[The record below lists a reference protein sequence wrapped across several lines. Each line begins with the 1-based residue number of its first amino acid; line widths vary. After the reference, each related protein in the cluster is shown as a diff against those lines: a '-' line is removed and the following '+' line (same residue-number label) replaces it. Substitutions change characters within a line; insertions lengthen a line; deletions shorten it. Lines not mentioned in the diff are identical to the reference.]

1 MLENLKPK
9 KPFYYFE
16 ELTKIPRPS
25 YHEEKIA
32 EYLISFARERNLEH
46 YTDKY
51 HNVIIIKEATK
62 GYESD
67 EPLILQ
73 GHTDMVCEK
82 EQGIEIDFENDSL
95 DIFIDGDFIK
105 ARGTTLGGDDGV
117 AVAYMLAL
125 LDDEDLRHPRLEC
138 VFTTSEEVGMDGAR
152 GLSAETLK
160 GHILLNLDSEEEG
173 EVLAACA
180 GGGQA
185 DISLDI
191 ERTADAE
198 NPCRLV
204 VSGLLGGH
212 SGTEIDKGRANA
224 SKLMVRALSTLRD
237 EGVYFRLAELSGGK
251 KDNAIPTYSEAVID
265 SENFSAVSA
274 VVLRL
279 NELFKEE
286 LKNTDGGVLLK
297 AEKCEYDGQTLSNKS
312 TEKVLALCSE
322 LPTGVI
328 KMSEDIENFVQTSL
342 NMGILELKKD
352 SLNICFSIRSSKGSD
367 YSALAEK
374 ICKISEKYNAGVKRS
389 GEYPA
394 WEWVEN
400 SPLREKLQRVYR
412 ELFEKELVIKAI
424 HAGVECGLL
433 SKKINRLDAVSM
445 GPDLYDIHTPRERLS
460 ISSFARTYEFV
471 RTVIETK

>member
-1 MLENLKPK
+1 MLEHLKPQ

-16 ELTKIPRPS
+16 EITKIPRPS

-32 EYLISFARERNLEH
+32 EYILNFAKERGLEH
-46 YTDKY
+46 YIDKY
-51 HNVIIIKEATK
+51 LNVIIIKPATE
-62 GYESD
+62 GYEN
-67 EPLILQ
+67 EKPLILQ

-82 EQGIEIDFENDSL
+82 EQGVDIDFENDPL

-125 LDDEDLRHPRLEC
+125 LDDESLKHPRLEC
-138 VFTTSEEVGMDGAR
+138 VFTTAEEVGMDGAR
-152 GLSAETLK
+152 GLSAEKLN
-160 GHILLNLDSEEEG
+160 GHTLLNLDSEEEG

-185 DISLDI
+185 DISLAV
-191 ERTADAE
+191 ERENTVK

-204 VSGLLGGH
+204 LSGLLGGH

-224 SKLMVRALSTLRD
+224 SKLMARVLSELVSG
-237 EGVYFRLAELSGGK
+237 GVSLCLAEFFGGK
-251 KDNAIPTYSEAVID
+251 KDNAIPTYSESIVD
-265 SENFSAVSA
+265 VDDFSMADRIVSSLDKT
-274 VVLRL
+274 LR
-279 NELFKEE
+279 EE
-286 LKNTDGGVLLK
+286 LKDTDSGIKL
-297 AEKCEYDGQTLSNKS
+297 EISKCEYSGKALSKRT
-312 TEKVLALCSE
+312 TENVLALCGE

-328 KMSEDIENFVQTSL
+328 KMSEDIEGFVQTSL
-342 NMGILELKKD
+342 NMGILELKENRF
-352 SLNICFSIRSSKGSD
+352 NICFSIRSSKGSD
-367 YSALAEK
+367 YSELAESV
-374 ICKISEKYNAGVKRS
+374 CKTAEKYGAKVKRS

-400 SPLREKLQRVYR
+400 SPLRKKLQDVYR
-412 ELFEKELVIKAI
+412 ELFGKELVIKAI

-433 SKKINRLDAVSM
+433 SKKIANLDAVSM
-445 GPDLYDIHTPRERLS
+445 GPNLYDIHTPRERLS

-471 RTVIETK
+471 KAVIEAK